1 MVLKGFWAIFWG
13 GNLFWPIFILLFIF
27 LIPHKLGF
35 WHIFFLVF
43 LSLSFLA
50 YLFIYLVTPLDIF
63 DHIIHS
69 FDRLLIQILPLFVFA
84 FALQAKEF
92 LMKHKIT
99 NVFKNEN
106 SLS

>member
-1 MVLKGFWAIFWG
+1 LADFYIAFHFSNPAQIGI
-13 GNLFWPIFILLFIF
+13 
-27 LIPHKLGF
+27 
-35 WHIFFLVF
+35 
-43 LSLSFLA
+43 LA
-50 YLFIYLVTPLDIF
+50 YLFFSFFKFVIFGLFIYLVTPLDIF